1 MPILTL
7 RGTRRGLPFAIAAA
21 LLTSGCQFFGEEDGE
36 IDVGSADID
45 ELVEYIVF
53 ESDSY
58 RLDQP
63 VQEGGS
69 ARTRMEQDDLQ
80 RACSVV
86 GGELPDGQV
95 QEVIQIA
102 RDSYEAPSGGPRLG
116 DWERG
121 SELARSGYGFRIG
134 HRNDDHSTRTPGG
147 NCYACHQMDP
157 NEPVYGTIGPSLAG
171 YGEGRGTGE
180 ASVRYTH
187 EVISNPHQYFPCT
200 EMPRFG
206 TNELL
211 SEREISHI
219 MAYLLDPDSPVNQ

>member
-1 MPILTL
+1 MPGQSV
-7 RGTRRGLPFAIAAA
+7 RWGLPLAVSAA
-21 LLTSGCQFFGEEDGE
+21 LFTTGCQFFGDAGE
-36 IDVGSADID
+36 GETDIAAMETD
-45 ELVEYIVF
+45 ELVEHIVF

-69 ARTRMEQDDLQ
+69 ARGRMEQDDLQ

-86 GGELPDGQV
+86 GGELPDDQV
-95 QEVIQIA
+95 QEVIALA
-102 RDSYEAPSGGPRLG
+102 RESYEAPTGGPRLG

-121 SELARSGYGFRIG
+121 AELARSGYGFRVG

-157 NEPVYGTIGPSLAG
+157 NEPIYGTIGPSLAG
-171 YGEGRGTGE
+171 YGSGRGTDE
-180 ASVRYTH
+180 ASLRYAH

-206 TNELL
+206 ANELL

-219 MAYLLDPDSPVNQ
+219 MAYLLDPESPVNQ